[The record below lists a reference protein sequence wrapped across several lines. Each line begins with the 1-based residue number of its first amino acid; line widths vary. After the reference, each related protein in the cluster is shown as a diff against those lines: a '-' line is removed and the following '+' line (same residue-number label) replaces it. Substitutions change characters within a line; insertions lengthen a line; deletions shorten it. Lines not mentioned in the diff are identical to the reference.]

1 MGKVLCASCS
11 SQQLGAI
18 AMSEE
23 SDVAEE
29 SNANV
34 QTSDESKKEA
44 EQARL
49 KKIFCPQC
57 RSLQGI

>member
-23 SDVAEE
+23 SEVAEE
-29 SNANV
+29 TNADV
-34 QTSDESKKEA
+34 QTSDESKNEA

-49 KKIFCPQC
+49 K
-57 RSLQGI
+57 